1 MPETQKVATH
11 TALVC
16 GATGVIGRSIL
27 NHLTTQPDWNIVAVS
42 RRTPD
47 IAGTYRHIA
56 VDLLDARATAAA
68 LAQPFGITHVF
79 YASYIERGSF
89 AGSGRANVAM
99 LTHLLDAVLPASPAL
114 VHVNLMQ
121 GTKWYGSHLG
131 PFKTPAQESDPR
143 AAPPNFYYDQQD
155 LLVARQRGQ
164 RWTWSSAR
172 PHATCGYATG
182 NPMNLVMV
190 IAVYASILKAL
201 GQPLRHP
208 GTAANAN
215 ALYQCCDVGL
225 LARACS
231 WMATTPACANEAFNI
246 TNGDIFRWNTLWP
259 RFAAYFDME
268 LAAPQPIK
276 LVDVMRD
283 KAEVW
288 DQLVQTHGLRPI
300 PFAQVAAWGFGD
312 FVFASSHDIISSTM
326 KARRFGFQ
334 DSVDSEEMFITLFD
348 ELRKSRVIP

>member
-1 MPETQKVATH
+1 MAATGRPLTR

-27 NHLTTQPDWNIVAVS
+27 SHLTAQPDWTIVAVS
-42 RRTPD
+42 RRKPD
-47 IAGTYRHIA
+47 IPGTYRHIA
-56 VDLLDARATAAA
+56 VDLLDAEATAAA
-68 LAQPFGITHVF
+68 LGQPLGITHVF

-89 AGSGRANVAM
+89 AESGPANVAM
-99 LTHLLDAVLPASPAL
+99 LTHLLDAVVPASPAL
-114 VHVNLMQ
+114 AHINLMQ

-131 PFKTPAQESDPR
+131 PFKTPAKESDPR

-155 LLVARQRGQ
+155 LLSARQHGQ
-164 RWTWSSAR
+164 PWSWSSAR

-208 GTAANAN
+208 GSSANAN

-225 LARACS
+225 LARACT
-231 WMATTPACANEAFNI
+231 WMATNPACANEPFNI

-259 RFAAYFDME
+259 RFAKYFDME

-276 LVDVMRD
+276 LADRMRD

-288 DQLVQTHGLRPI
+288 DQLVQKHELKPI

-312 FVFASSHDIISSTM
+312 FVFASPYDIISSTM

-334 DSVDSEEMFITLFD
+334 DSIDSEEMFIRLFD
-348 ELRKSRVIP
+348 QLRKNRVIP